1 METGGYVICGFTQS
15 QTGSLL
21 TRIGMERSERNG
33 SLQVAAVMTIRRAK
47 WFLMSFPMLWCVG
60 RQQNVKLWYVDVEAL
75 ATDGVVTQ
83 GSKPT

>member
-47 WFLMSFPMLWCVG
+47 WFLMSFPML
-60 RQQNVKLWYVDVEAL
+60 
-75 ATDGVVTQ
+75 
-83 GSKPT
+83 